1 MDDSTGVLII
11 YLFDSHYVFGQDGD
25 TPDSDLRE
33 LVVSDGHDLDIPL
46 VGYALGFPPIK
57 NDPAGQ
63 YSLRRYELDEDDDEF
78 AEDADGPEDM
88 FEELGH

>member
-11 YLFDSHYVFGQDGD
+11 YLFDSHYVFCQDGD

-33 LVVSDGHDLDIPL
+33 LVVSDGRSDIL

-63 YSLRRYELDEDDDEF
+63 YALRRYELDEDDDEF
-78 AEDADGPEDM
+78 AEDGDGPEDM
-88 FEELGH
+88 LEELGH